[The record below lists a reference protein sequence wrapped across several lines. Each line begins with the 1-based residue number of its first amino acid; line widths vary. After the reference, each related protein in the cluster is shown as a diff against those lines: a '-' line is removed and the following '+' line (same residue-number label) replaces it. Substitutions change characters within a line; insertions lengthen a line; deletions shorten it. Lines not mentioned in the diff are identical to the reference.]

1 MSNVAINCKTHY
13 SLLRGFSKCEA
24 LAKKCSE
31 YGYTSCVLADIKT
44 IAGAVD
50 FHKACKKYG
59 IKPIIGCDF
68 EEYML
73 VAKNKNG
80 WLDLIRYFS
89 DQNLTNLKEI
99 CKNGNILCLS
109 PNTSFKKI
117 FQNNF
122 IEVSYQ
128 KYASYYVEKSDAV
141 LHRILLCSGMKKTIP
156 QINKT
161 LKNNEEFND
170 KRFFISDEF
179 HLKGPEDINI
189 DFDLDKLCEDY
200 EITHKP
206 MLPEF
211 ECPDGLNQDEY
222 LTQLC
227 RIGWRE
233 KLINNGIVDDNEV
246 KSKYTDRIKLELG
259 VIFEAGLSGYFLV
272 VQDIVNEVKRRG
284 WIAGVGR
291 GSAAGSLV
299 SYLIGITGIDPI
311 KYNLLWERF
320 YNRGRDSG
328 DHVSLPD
335 IDMDVP
341 ADKRDDI
348 IEYIKN
354 KYGHDKVSQ
363 MITFGRLQGRAA
375 LKEVLRI
382 SDAVSFAE
390 MNEITKNIPN
400 EAEISDQLELME
412 QKSIIRWA
420 LENQPESLEAWC
432 KINDDGELVG
442 PLSEIFEQAIK
453 IEGTNKSQGKH
464 AAGVIISKE
473 KLKDVCPMIKDK
485 NGQMIAGFEMNDLE
499 SQGHVK
505 FDVLGIDLLGKVM
518 EIINYESN

>member
-1 MSNVAINCKTHY
+1 MNNKTALNCKTHY
-13 SLLRGFSKCEA
+13 SLLRGFSKCEI

-31 YGYTSCVLADIKT
+31 YGYTSCILSDIKT
-44 IAGAVD
+44 IAGAID
-50 FHKACKKYG
+50 FHKACKKHD

-68 EEYML
+68 EQYML

-80 WLDLIRYFS
+80 WLDLIKYFS
-89 DQNLTNLKEI
+89 DQSLTNLKTVS
-99 CKNGNILCLS
+99 KNGNILCLS
-109 PNTSFKKI
+109 LNNSFKKL
-117 FQNNF
+117 FQKNF
-122 IEVSYQ
+122 IEIDYH
-128 KYASYYVEKSDAV
+128 KYASYYVEKDDAV

-156 QINKT
+156 QVNKMI
-161 LKNNEEFND
+161 KNNEEFDD
-170 KRFFISDEF
+170 KMFFMSDEF
-179 HLKGPEDINI
+179 YLKKQQDI
-189 DFDLDKLCEDY
+189 DFDIGELCEDY

-206 MLPEF
+206 ILPEF
-211 ECPDGLNQDEY
+211 KCPDSLSQDEY

-233 KLINNGIVDDNEV
+233 KLINNGVLENEDI
-246 KSKYTDRIKLELG
+246 KSKYTNRIKLELD
-259 VIFEAGLSGYFLV
+259 VIFEAGLSGYFLI

-328 DHVSLPD
+328 DHISLPD

-420 LENQPESLEAWC
+420 LENQPESLEGWC
-432 KINDDGELVG
+432 KINNNGELVG
-442 PLSEIFEQAIK
+442 PLSEIFDRAIK

-473 KLKDVCPMIKDK
+473 RLKDVCPMIKDK
-485 NGQMIAGFEMNDLE
+485 NGQIIAGFEMNDLE

-518 EIINYESN
+518 EIINYESD